1 LQDLKEK
8 SNVVLIIFKTLLIN
22 FYALIIYLS
31 NYLNL
36 NFEKLILLSGL
47 LILEVITTLFKQLIL
62 LKNIKNEYIRGIILS
77 KFIIILI
84 PIILAITAKIV
95 RINLKEFINIGLDL
109 LTLST
114 AYAIIANIYTIR
126 TKKEMPQIDV
136 IKIIGDKIAAFIEV
150 VLKGIQK

>member
-1 LQDLKEK
+1 MQDLKEK